1 MFNIKEEMK
10 RKTLI
15 YSYCVCLRFVSA
27 ASSISSYKRDK
38 QTTICCVNSLMF
50 ETEQI
55 LTRKCK
61 LTLIRHCRD
70 IFEHIV
76 DTIQRKKKLK
86 KPIYSYTHAKFVEKI
101 KT

>member
-1 MFNIKEEMK
+1 
-10 RKTLI
+10 
-15 YSYCVCLRFVSA
+15 
-27 ASSISSYKRDK
+27 
-38 QTTICCVNSLMF
+38 MF

-76 DTIQRKKKLK
+76 DTIQRKKLK
-86 KPIYSYTHAKFVEKI
+86 NPFTVTHTHTHAKFVEKI